1 MYRGLFIAI
10 GDKQPKSKL
19 VLEQDRQRDLGGFC
33 CQFVEI
39 QGFVMI
45 KHNLMLIGVF
55 CACCSR
61 NI

>member
-1 MYRGLFIAI
+1 
-10 GDKQPKSKL
+10 
-19 VLEQDRQRDLGGFC
+19 
-33 CQFVEI
+33 VEI

-61 NI
+61 NIWIEFIELNLFHRKVQLIHRKIW